1 MKFARKVRYVRAI
14 IVWGVLAAFAP
25 SVVEAADEPSNS

>member
-14 IVWGVLAAFAP
+14 VVSGVLAAFVP
-25 SVVEAADEPSNS
+25 GVVGGPRRSNS